1 MHSLKGNFEYRI
13 VRSSRRT
20 LSLIVRPHQVTVRA
34 PYAES
39 EENIVRFV
47 EEHAGWVVR
56 KLEEAGAREEAAR
69 QFPVLSQAGLRKLH
83 AKAVS
88 YIPQR
93 VAFFAPVVG
102 VTYGKITFRIYK
114 SRWGSCKADG
124 SLSFNTLLML
134 APPDVID
141 SVVVHELCHRKVMDH
156 SPRFYREVLR
166 VCPDYDR
173 KHRWLRDN
181 RDRIMAAGGLVI

>member
-69 QFPVLSQAGLRKLH
+69 QFPVLSQAELRKLH
-83 AKAVS
+83 AKAAS

-141 SVVVHELCHRKVMDH
+141 SVVVHEL
-156 SPRFYREVLR
+156 
-166 VCPDYDR
+166 
-173 KHRWLRDN
+173 
-181 RDRIMAAGGLVI
+181 